1 MALGSSI
8 AGSVVDGLSKYFPI
22 LVRLE
27 IDPEKL
33 GE

>member
-22 LVRLE
+22 GMRLE
-27 IDPEKL
+27 IDLEKL